1 MIRVENICFGPSDN
15 ILFVPF
21 TSNENAFTWWNE
33 RKLLWYLFRSFHS
46 KCVQI
51 RRERQRKKKER
62 TSTHTHTHTL
72 DKLQWI
78 HFFSHDF
85 TYNYYLLNNFFF
97 LHEALYVDFNQNYW
111 ASRMIGRRI
120 SCRRILSFSLLNN
133 SIIRFEL
140 LNNYLKTDGGSLG
153 SLRKN
158 AFES

>member
-1 MIRVENICFGPSDN
+1 MLKISVSDPLTIFCSCHSHQMKMRSLDGMRENCFDIYFVRFIRNACKFEGSD
-15 ILFVPF
+15 
-21 TSNENAFTWWNE
+21 
-33 RKLLWYLFRSFHS
+33 
-46 KCVQI
+46 
-51 RRERQRKKKER
+51 RERKKKELQP
-62 TSTHTHTHTL
+62 THTHTRSINCNEYIFFLMILHT
-72 DKLQWI
+72 I
-78 HFFSHDF
+78 
-85 TYNYYLLNNFFF
+85 TIYLIIFFF